1 MNVIPIAKFKTVN
14 MPEVSDRFGENG
26 NYAMGAAAN
35 CLGIFALC
43 IERA

>member
-14 MPEVSDRFGENG
+14 MPEVSNRFGENG
-26 NYAMGAAAN
+26 NCAMGVTAK